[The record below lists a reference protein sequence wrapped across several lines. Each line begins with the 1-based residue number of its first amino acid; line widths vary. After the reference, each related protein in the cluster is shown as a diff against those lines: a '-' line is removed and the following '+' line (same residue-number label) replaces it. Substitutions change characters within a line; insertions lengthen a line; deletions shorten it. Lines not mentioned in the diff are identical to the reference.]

1 METNHR
7 ETQQGG
13 NRSVSRA
20 ARARALDVAY
30 VGMAAAVLTVCSWIS
45 VPLPKPLVSFTMQT
59 FAVALV
65 AGLLGVRRGTAAVAV
80 WLALGAL
87 GVPVFAGFNGGI
99 GYMLGSTGGYLWGF
113 LLWVPIE
120 GLLYRVGRGKLPLL
134 AVGMAGG
141 LAVCYTF
148 GTVWFMVVYARTTGP
163 VALSTVLSWCVLPY
177 LVPDAVKLA
186 MAVPLIRKGRK
197 WLKA

>member
-1 METNHR
+1 MENKQT
-7 ETQQGG
+7 TQNGTAG
-13 NRSVSRA
+13 AVRT

-45 VPLPKPLVSFTMQT
+45 VPMPKPLVSFTMQT
-59 FAVALV
+59 FAVALI

-99 GYMLGSTGGYLWGF
+99 AYMLGSTGGYLWGF
-113 LLWVPIE
+113 LLWAPME
-120 GLLYRVGRGKLPLL
+120 GFLFRLGKGKLPLL
-134 AVGMAGG
+134 ILGMAAG
-141 LAVCYTF
+141 LALCYTF
-148 GTVWFMVVYARTTGP
+148 GTAWFMVVYARTTGP
-163 VALSTVLSWCVLPY
+163 VALSTVLGWCVLPY

-186 MAVPLIRKGRK
+186 MAVPLILKGRK
-197 WLKA
+197 HVRS

>member
-1 METNHR
+1 METNQK
-7 ETQQGG
+7 ETRQGG
-13 NRSVSRA
+13 TRSASRA
-20 ARARALDVAY
+20 VRARALDVAY

-80 WLALGAL
+80 WLVLGAL

-120 GLLYRVGRGKLPLL
+120 GLLFRMGKGRLSLL
-134 AVGMAGG
+134 AVGMAAG
-141 LAVCYTF
+141 LAVCYAF
-148 GTVWFMVVYARTTGP
+148 GTVWFMIVYARTTGP

-177 LVPDAVKLA
+177 LIPDAVKLA

-197 WLKA
+197 WLKS

>member
-120 GLLYRVGRGKLPLL
+120 GLLYRVGRGNLLLL

>member
-13 NRSVSRA
+13 HRSVSRA
-20 ARARALDVAY
+20 ARTRALDVAY

-120 GLLYRVGRGKLPLL
+120 GLLFQIGKGRLPLL
-134 AVGMAGG
+134 AVGMAAG
-141 LAVCYTF
+141 LAVCYAF
-148 GTVWFMVVYARTTGP
+148 GTVWFMIVYARTTGP
-163 VALSTVLSWCVLPY
+163 VALPTVLSWCVLPY

-186 MAVPLIRKGRK
+186 MAVPMIHRGRK
-197 WLKA
+197 WLKT